1 MFAWIGSQDLA
12 AQYLLLYELS
22 LPFGLDLTNQLNFDK
37 SSSRMRVSFAS
48 METPQF
54 IDVQDRA
61 KNWLQ
66 QNSPD
71 FVQEGSSLS
80 MMFTH
85 IGIRS
90 MKGSIK
96 GAMIA
101 LVLISIVL
109 VLSLKS
115 VQMGLISIVPNL
127 LPGMAGFG
135 VWYLIEGRVG
145 LSTSMVL
152 GITMG
157 IVVDDTVHFLSK
169 YLRARRVRGLSVEDG
184 IRYAFSTVGVA
195 LWVTTLVLVVG
206 FLILSTS
213 DLAINGDTGL
223 LVAIVIAIALAFDF
237 ILLPPLL
244 MLLDREKQEPHQAS
258 AITRPIDPPA
268 RIRTNSS

>member
-1 MFAWIGSQDLA
+1 
-12 AQYLLLYELS
+12 
-22 LPFGLDLTNQLNFDK
+22 
-37 SSSRMRVSFAS
+37 MRVSFAS

-71 FVQEGSSLS
+71 FVQEGSSLA

-135 VWYLIEGRVG
+135 LWYLIEGRVG

-169 YLRARRVRGLSVEDG
+169 YLRARRDRGLSVEDG